1 MSSERAQLFIGTAIE
16 EGWTAF
22 RRAPWTFV
30 GFVLLTGVLSQLL
43 AVLPLPG
50 VGSLLSALVNLWGAV
65 GLIRGSWIAL
75 NGEAPRFQDFIQLN
89 WPAIWRLFSSQIV
102 LTLLL
107 VPIVFGLIFA
117 SLTAADA
124 WGLFTPIAN
133 LALTVDPTDPRI
145 TEAFSDVG
153 PRLLQQVTTNP
164 FAVAIVVF
172 TALGGLYIQVNQ
184 SFLGYIALLDGR
196 GPLATIRHGL
206 MVVQG
211 QWWQMFGLLMLQ
223 ALILL
228 LGVLACFV
236 GLVAAAPVCLC
247 ITGAAYRQL
256 FNADD
261 QTGLLNDR

>member
-1 MSSERAQLFIGTAIE
+1 MSTERAQLSIGTAIQ
-16 EGWTAF
+16 EGWAAF
-22 RRAPWTFV
+22 RRAPWNFV
-30 GFVLLTGVLSQLL
+30 GFVLLSGVLSQLL

-75 NGEAPRFQDFIQLN
+75 NGEAPRFQDFVQVN

-107 VPIVFGLIFA
+107 VPIVFGLMFA

-133 LALTVDPTDPRI
+133 LALTVDPTDPRL
-145 TEAFSDVG
+145 TEAFGNVSQS
-153 PRLLQQVTTNP
+153 LLQQVGTNP
-164 FAVAIVVF
+164 LAVVIVVS

-184 SFLGYIALLDGR
+184 SFLGFIALLEGR

-206 MVVQG
+206 VVVQS
-211 QWWQMFGLLMLQ
+211 QWWQVFGLLVLQ

-256 FNADD
+256 FNDDD
-261 QTGLLNDR
+261 QTGLLSNR